1 MQICTVS
8 ACGGNEENIVSQVF
22 DNLLKENDK
31 KPSFLLVYFSL
42 DCDFRLLQQFFV
54 EKFPDVV
61 ITGVGTDYG
70 AFDKDILLEKESFI
84 NTKVESVPA
93 KSRFSV
99 KKFAEKTQESNNK
112 VTTFNDKKKTVFVTA
127 FYEIYGSFGNAVCC
141 FEEHNLRISQKIA
154 EASKMANY
162 PGVMPTM
169 MGLFGTLSVG
179 HGVKKEIENVYGD
192 TIPIFGSAINSERG
206 NNKVF
211 THAGVYDSDN
221 LYVITLFYLSC
232 DVSIQSFSPVKEL
245 GLKGEVTY
253 MKDLELKEINNQ
265 PAADYLFKLIGEDT
279 SAKSIEELNALAEQY
294 REEYVISSLEP
305 SIYGNRAFRSSI
317 IEGIT
322 ENRGVKTHLNL
333 NQGDNIYLMKTV
345 EEELFKGFM
354 SQSNIKDRSSIIACL
369 HIMCVSY
376 TEGKYKKNFK
386 ENIVDKVRVYNK
398 EYCYNVYSSGGEIGK
413 DIEDTFVLSNF
424 TVATV
429 YFINRKD

>member
-99 KKFAEKTQESNNK
+99 KKFAEKTQESNTK

-127 FYEIYGSFGNAVCC
+127 FYETYGSFGNAVCC

-179 HGVKKEIENVYGD
+179 HGVKKEIENV
-192 TIPIFGSAINSERG
+192 
-206 NNKVF
+206 
-211 THAGVYDSDN
+211 
-221 LYVITLFYLSC
+221 
-232 DVSIQSFSPVKEL
+232 
-245 GLKGEVTY
+245 
-253 MKDLELKEINNQ
+253 
-265 PAADYLFKLIGEDT
+265 
-279 SAKSIEELNALAEQY
+279 
-294 REEYVISSLEP
+294 
-305 SIYGNRAFRSSI
+305 
-317 IEGIT
+317 
-322 ENRGVKTHLNL
+322 
-333 NQGDNIYLMKTV
+333 
-345 EEELFKGFM
+345 
-354 SQSNIKDRSSIIACL
+354 
-369 HIMCVSY
+369 
-376 TEGKYKKNFK
+376 
-386 ENIVDKVRVYNK
+386 
-398 EYCYNVYSSGGEIGK
+398 
-413 DIEDTFVLSNF
+413 
-424 TVATV
+424 
-429 YFINRKD
+429 

>member
-1 MQICTVS
+1 MQISTVG
-8 ACGGNEENIVSQVF
+8 ACGDKEENIVNQVF

-54 EKFPDVV
+54 EKFADVV

-70 AFDKDILLEKESFI
+70 AFDKDLLLEKESFV
-84 NTKVESVPA
+84 NEKVETVPA

-99 KKFAEKTQESNNK
+99 RKFAEKNRDSNTNG
-112 VTTFNDKKKTVFVTA
+112 TPNSEKKKTVFVTA
-127 FYEIYGSFGNAVCC
+127 FYETYGCFGNAVCC
-141 FEEHNLRISQKIA
+141 FEEHNLRVSQKIT
-154 EASKMANY
+154 EASKMAGY

-169 MGLFGTLSVG
+169 MGFFGTSSVG
-179 HGVKKEIENVYGD
+179 HGIKKEIENVYGD
-192 TIPIFGSAINSERG
+192 TIPVFGSAINSERG

-211 THAGVYDSDN
+211 THTGVYESKN
-221 LYVITLFYLSC
+221 VYVITLFYLSC
-232 DVSIQSFSPVKEL
+232 DVSIQSFSTVKEL
-245 GLKGEVTY
+245 GLKGEITY
-253 MKDLELKEINNQ
+253 IKDLELLEIDHQ

-279 SAKSIEELNALAEQY
+279 SSKSIEELNALADQY

-317 IEGIT
+317 IQSIT

-333 NQGDNIYLMKTV
+333 NQGDYIYLMKTV

-354 SQSNIKDRSSIIACL
+354 AQSNIKDRSSIIGCL

-413 DIEDTFVLSNF
+413 DIDETFVLSNF

-429 YFINRKD
+429 YFINRK